1 MSSSFKIKTL
11 ADIKA
16 EKAFEANDV
25 GSQESPCE
33 MPIPYDEE
41 FDSLVSTQAEL
52 EAFIEEI
59 GLFDDV

>member
-16 EKAFEANDV
+16 EKAVE
-25 GSQESPCE
+25 GIEPSPAE
-33 MPIPYDEE
+33 KGQDMPIPYDPE
-41 FDSLVSTQAEL
+41 FDGLLSTQAEI

-59 GLFDDV
+59 GLFDD